1 MAENQSPLTFG
12 ADLDKGMHWEILS
25 SLTLWDTAFLTISLI
40 SRWDWCNDLGRKK
53 IQACL
58 DGLVMQPSFS
68 LVKKDK
74 MQLTNV
80 WLKQCVTSVHILFF
94 TNWCIMLLKCIEHH
108 TQFFLPLVE
117 SVTLRYWFLPN
128 ALVKIKWLMRGWE
141 RGFNS
146 PLFSSPP
153 LLLASLVPTGG
164 HQPHDSTSLPVGPSE
179 IPPLYFSDFFSF
191 LLLFLKNSDIQEAE
205 KFLGKKRYI
214 EVLTRQTMC
223 SVARDEFGN
232 VGFDHRFR
240 PRPLSGSK
248 LSLLLLFPRR
258 LSSYSLW
265 FRGQQHTQTSCHHSN
280 TLHEKDFHLLI
291 STSVA
296 S

>member
-1 MAENQSPLTFG
+1 
-12 ADLDKGMHWEILS
+12 
-25 SLTLWDTAFLTISLI
+25 
-40 SRWDWCNDLGRKK
+40 
-53 IQACL
+53 
-58 DGLVMQPSFS
+58 MQPSFS

-74 MQLTNV
+74 VQLTNV
-80 WLKQCVTSVHILFF
+80 WLKQCVTETMRDVNAYIVLHNLR

-108 TQFFLPLVE
+108 TQFFLPSVE

-128 ALVKIKWLMRGWE
+128 ALMKIKWSMRGWE
-141 RGFNS
+141 RGFKS

-153 LLLASLVPTGG
+153 LLLAFLVPTGG

-179 IPPLYFSDFFSF
+179 IPPLYFSDFISF
-191 LLLFLKNSDIQEAE
+191 LLLFLQNSDIQEAE
-205 KFLGKKRYI
+205 KFLGKKKIYWGSDPTKRCVQWRGMNLA
-214 EVLTRQTMC
+214 VLVLITD
-223 SVARDEFGN
+223 SGHGLF
-232 VGFDHRFR
+232 
-240 PRPLSGSK
+240 SGSK

>member
-1 MAENQSPLTFG
+1 MC
-12 ADLDKGMHWEILS
+12 
-25 SLTLWDTAFLTISLI
+25 
-40 SRWDWCNDLGRKK
+40 DWN
-53 IQACL
+53 
-58 DGLVMQPSFS
+58 
-68 LVKKDK
+68 
-74 MQLTNV
+74 NV
-80 WLKQCVTSVHILFF
+80 WLKQCVTSMHILFF

-108 TQFFLPLVE
+108 TQFFLPSVE

-128 ALVKIKWLMRGWE
+128 ALMKIKWLMRGWE

-240 PRPLSGSK
+240 PRALFRVKTFTSPPLPSPTIF
-248 LSLLLLFPRR
+248 LQPVIQRAAAHTNFLPSLQHTARER
-258 LSSYSLW
+258 LS
-265 FRGQQHTQTSCHHSN
+265 FINIHFSC
-280 TLHEKDFHLLI
+280 
-291 STSVA
+291 
-296 S
+296 